1 MRGGGFSSRWSEMSV
16 SISCQNKSAST
27 SCQADISCGYTHL
40 LPEVSQGVI
49 GLAQGSAWVV
59 VALYFPATLQVIT

>member
-27 SCQADISCGYTHL
+27 SCQANISCGYTHL

-49 GLAQGSAWVV
+49 GSAQDRLGLW
-59 VALYFPATLQVIT
+59 LHYIFWLHCK

>member
-27 SCQADISCGYTHL
+27 SCQANISCGYTHL

-49 GLAQGSAWVV
+49 GLAQDRLGLW
-59 VALYFPATLQVIT
+59 LHYIFRLHCK